1 VAVRF
6 FRLYKTMSY
15 RGQPEEVTNIYMYD
29 GWDPAGSGADSPGAI
44 RDIEGQ
50 ILDVEKTLHS
60 NKVTF
65 LRVES
70 GLVRPP
76 KLLEKYPVAGLVDY
90 ERLYPQPALG
100 AVNELQSE
108 ATEFTV
114 MVQNRIS
121 KLGWLRKYYHRCAG
135 TLVAGATGTDPW
147 IWSAGIVGPAL
158 LAIKGLNELA
168 EVAGVG
174 KHVMCNSRGTQAQE
188 AAWAGPDRAVFHEIK
203 Y

>member
-1 VAVRF
+1 
-6 FRLYKTMSY
+6 MSF
-15 RGQPEEVTNIYMYD
+15 RGQPEEVTNIYMND
-29 GWDPAGSGADSPGAI
+29 GWSPDGAGSDSPGAI

-50 ILDVEKTLHS
+50 ILDAELPLHS

-76 KLLEKYPVAGLVDY
+76 VLPEKYPVAGQVDY
-90 ERLYPQPALG
+90 ERLYPAGLFG
-100 AVNELQSE
+100 TVNELQSE
-108 ATEFTV
+108 ATEFSV

-121 KLGWLRKYYHRCAG
+121 KKGWLRKYYHRCAG
-135 TLVAGATGTDPW
+135 TIDPSTTGTDPW
-147 IWSAGIVGPAL
+147 IWSAGIVGPTL
-158 LAIKGLNELA
+158 TAIKGLNELA

-174 KHVMCNSRGTQAQE
+174 KHVLCNSRGTQALE
-188 AAWAGPDRAVFHEIK
+188 GGWTGPDRAVFHELK